1 MYALGLNMNDEISL
15 PLQIIL
21 YLVDTAMKNDIADAE
36 VHFIF
41 FYKDLYQVNFSGIQ
55 LVYRY
60 LRVNLVL
67 S

>member
-21 YLVDTAMKNDIADAE
+21 CLVDTAMKNDIADAE

-41 FYKDLYQVNFSGIQ
+41 FSSVMTM
-55 LVYRY
+55 
-60 LRVNLVL
+60 
-67 S
+67 